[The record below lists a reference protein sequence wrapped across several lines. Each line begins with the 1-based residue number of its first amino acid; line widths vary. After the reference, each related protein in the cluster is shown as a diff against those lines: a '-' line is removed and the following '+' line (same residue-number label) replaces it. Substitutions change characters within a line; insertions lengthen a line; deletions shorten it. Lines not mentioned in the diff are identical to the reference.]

1 MPIARCAIERIG
13 RASYNAM
20 TTTMVD
26 VTGGRRVSRMVSS
39 LLDRF
44 EESFERMVEGSVGRV
59 FKTPIQP
66 AEIGRKLERAM
77 ITNQV
82 VSVDS
87 TLVPNDYRVVLNP
100 QDMISFADLLPELG
114 RQMETWLSDVADA
127 HGFRL
132 IDRTRVL
139 IVGDESVPR
148 RAIQVTAAIA
158 DKPGVDQRDHEDLQ
172 RTELY
177 RVVAKASGVQPLR
190 FKFSNGPQAGA
201 EFLLRK
207 SVTTLGRALDNDIV
221 LESSEVS
228 RHHARIEL
236 QSDGMRIID
245 LNSTNGTRVNGRTVR
260 SQGIKA
266 GDDVSFGN
274 LSAKLLGDDSGS

>member
-1 MPIARCAIERIG
+1 
-13 RASYNAM
+13 
-20 TTTMVD
+20 
-26 VTGGRRVSRMVSS
+26 MVSGI
-39 LLDRF
+39 LDKF
-44 EESFERMVEGSVGRV
+44 EESFERLVEGSVGRV
-59 FKTPIQP
+59 FKTPVQP

-77 ITNQV
+77 VTNQV

-87 TLVPNDYRVVLNP
+87 TLVPNDYRVILNP
-100 QDMISFADLLPELG
+100 EDVVAFADVLPALCG
-114 RQMETWLSDVADA
+114 QMESWLSDVADQ

-158 DKPGVDQRDHEDLQ
+158 DRPTVDQRVHEEMQ

-177 RVVAKASGVQPLR
+177 RIVERTSGVQPLR
-190 FKFSNGPQAGA
+190 FKFSNGPQAGV

-236 QSDGMRIID
+236 QADGMRIID
-245 LNSTNGTRVNGRTVR
+245 LNSTNGTRVNGRSVR
-260 SQGIKA
+260 SQPIKA
-266 GDDVSFGN
+266 GDEITFGN
-274 LSAKLLGDDSGS
+274 LIAKLVGDDQAR

>member
-1 MPIARCAIERIG
+1 
-13 RASYNAM
+13 
-20 TTTMVD
+20 
-26 VTGGRRVSRMVSS
+26 MVSS
-39 LLDRF
+39 ILDKI
-44 EESFERMVEGSVGRV
+44 EESFERLVEGSVGRV
-59 FKTPIQP
+59 FRTPVQP

-77 ITNQV
+77 VTNQV

-87 TLVPNDYRVVLNP
+87 TMAPNDYRVILNP
-100 QDMISFADLLPELG
+100 EDVVTFADVLPALC
-114 RQMETWLSDVADA
+114 RQMEGWLTEVADQ

-132 IDRTRVL
+132 IDRARVL

-158 DKPGVDQRDHEDLQ
+158 DRPNVDQTAHEEMQ

-177 RVVAKASGVQPLR
+177 RIVARSSGVQPLR
-190 FKFSNGPQAGA
+190 FKFTNGPQAGV

-228 RHHARIEL
+228 RHHSRIEL

-245 LNSTNGTRVNGRTVR
+245 LNSTNGTRVNGRNIR
-260 SQGIKA
+260 SQSIKS
-266 GDDVSFGN
+266 GDEITFGN
-274 LSAKLLGDDSGS
+274 LIAKLVGDEQPR